1 MKPMKLQ
8 EVENFTFNTQLKK
21 KSVMSSDDA
30 ITLVITLLSII
41 REDFKTS
48 VAIR

>member
-1 MKPMKLQ
+1 MKSFKIQ
-8 EVENFTFNTQLKK
+8 EVKNSTFNTQLKK

-30 ITLVITLLSII
+30 ITLAITLLFII

-48 VAIR
+48 AAI